1 MYHYDIGRKASKSTH
16 PHLLRP
22 SRHDRTALFSAE
34 VCYGTIEHVD
44 LVEEIYSCG
53 NKEITRTCGI
63 MWDMLADI
71 QRILYPTDN
80 IHIDENKSASV

>member
-1 MYHYDIGRKASKSTH
+1 MYYYDIGRKASKSTH

-34 VCYGTIEHVD
+34 VCYGAIKHVD

-53 NKEITRTCGI
+53 RKEITRTCGI
-63 MWDMLADI
+63 MRSM
-71 QRILYPTDN
+71 
-80 IHIDENKSASV
+80 